1 MKSSDGFK
9 KVISQHLED
18 LAKSDQ
24 LFVETLKK
32 SNKSLDG
39 CITYILNQVQKSGCN
54 GFADAEIFGMAVHY
68 YDEDD
73 IKPGKPVNC
82 KVVVNHTVKLPEL
95 SPDEIEKA
103 KQLAFEKIVEQEAQR
118 IKKKPQK
125 KQEQPVLVQSSLF

>member
-1 MKSSDGFK
+1 MKSTDDFK
-9 KVISQHLED
+9 KVISQYLED
-18 LAKSDQ
+18 LAQNDE
-24 LFVETLKK
+24 LFAETLKK
-32 SNKSLDG
+32 TNKSIEG

-82 KVVVNHTVKLPEL
+82 QVVVNRSVELPEL
-95 SPDEIEKA
+95 SPEDIEKA
-103 KQLAFEKIVEQEAQR
+103 KQLAFDKIVEQEAQR